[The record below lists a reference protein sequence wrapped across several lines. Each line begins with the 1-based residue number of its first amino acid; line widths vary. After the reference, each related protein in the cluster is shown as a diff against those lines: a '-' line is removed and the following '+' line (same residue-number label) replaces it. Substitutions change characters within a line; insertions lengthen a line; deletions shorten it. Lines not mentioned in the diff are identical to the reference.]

1 MKEFIAVVILETKNL
16 STGVKHIEETF
27 IQVVGKN
34 QEDAKEKAVKY
45 GKSYENLY
53 KNSDNEELQVK
64 FIKIDDINPI
74 LRDEFENDIREL
86 YVRSSEDFIEK

>member
-16 STGVKHIEETF
+16 STGVKYVEETF

-34 QEDAKEKAVKY
+34 EEDVREKSARY

-53 KNSDNEELQVK
+53 KNLNGEELQIK

-86 YVRSSEDFIEK
+86 YVRSSENFIEK